1 MLYSKQTAGAGTRRA
16 PKANLMDQD
25 FDSIY
30 AFVRAVKAGTF
41 SAAARELGVTPSA
54 VTKKV
59 AKLEQRLGVLLLQ
72 RTTRKFALTRIGREF
87 YETCA
92 EGLAALARAEDDIA
106 RARRTARGLLRVS
119 VPQGF
124 GRIHVAPLVPTLL
137 ARHPELHI
145 ALSFGRGPA
154 NFADTTLDIIVG
166 SADPADT
173 DLVVRKIMPF
183 RRVTCA
189 TPDYLARHGAPRT
202 RADLAGHNCL
212 IFTDSDSVND
222 VWVYRKRGATERVRV
237 SGNFQTDNLEAM
249 NFAVMGGLGIA
260 HMPTYIV
267 GPALKSGALVEIFA
281 DDELGKS
288 SACMNAYYARAKH
301 RLPTVTAF
309 VSCLAE
315 HFRKAAA

>member
-1 MLYSKQTAGAGTRRA
+1 ME
-16 PKANLMDQD
+16 QD

-59 AKLEQRLGVLLLQ
+59 AKLERRLGVLLLQ

-87 YETCA
+87 YESCA
-92 EGLAALARAEDDIA
+92 ESLAGLARAEEDIA

-124 GRIHVAPLVPTLL
+124 GRLHVAPLVPLLL
-137 ARHPELHI
+137 ARNPEMHI
-145 ALSFGRGPA
+145 DLSFGRGRP

-173 DLVVRKIMPF
+173 DLVIRKLMPF

-189 TPDYLARHGAPRT
+189 TPGYLDRHGTPLT
-202 RADLAGHNCL
+202 RADLARHNCL

-222 VWVYRKRGATERVRV
+222 VWVYRKRGVTERVRV
-237 SGNFQTDNLEAM
+237 AGNFQTDNLDAM
-249 NFAVMGGLGIA
+249 NSAVMGGLGIA

-267 GPALKSGALVEIFA
+267 GPALQSGTLVEIFA
-281 DDELGKS
+281 DDALGRS
-288 SACMNAYYARAKH
+288 SACMNAYYVREKH
-301 RLPTVTAF
+301 RLPTVAAF
-309 VSCLAE
+309 VTCLAE
-315 HFRKAAA
+315 HFHAKSS